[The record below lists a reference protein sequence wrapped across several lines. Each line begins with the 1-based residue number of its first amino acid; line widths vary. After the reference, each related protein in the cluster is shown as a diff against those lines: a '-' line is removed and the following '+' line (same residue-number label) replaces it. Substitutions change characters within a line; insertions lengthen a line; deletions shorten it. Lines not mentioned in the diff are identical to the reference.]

1 MQVDRHSRNTYSDL
15 ASGSQGF
22 LLDDASL
29 LTAIVTFERGLAN
42 AAFSVGR
49 ITEAQRDAA
58 VKAIDAYELDVS
70 EVAQASIGGA
80 NPAIPIVG
88 ALRAL
93 AKDATGVHYKA
104 TSQDAIDSALM
115 LLLRRAMG
123 ELNGVTAECRELLR
137 ALAEQHIATP
147 VMARTLGQQ
156 ALPTTFGAIAAG
168 WLEQFVDA
176 AQAVQALAFPLQYAG
191 PVGTVSGGLDTH
203 EALAMELGL
212 DQQPPVWHTNRVPMV
227 DIATAMAKLSGAV
240 AKITGDIVLHSAT
253 EVAELRES
261 APGGSSSM
269 PHKANPAASIAARGY
284 AARIPGLTATML
296 TALDCQAQRGIGSWH
311 SEWQTIREI
320 VAATTSSVLLLRRAL
335 DGLTVDTAAM
345 AAKVPENAD
354 ISDAE
359 TLARLVLD
367 RVVLDRALERTNH
380 VS

>member
-1 MQVDRHSRNTYSDL
+1 MQADRHSRNTYSDL
-15 ASGSQGF
+15 ASGAQGF
-22 LLDDASL
+22 VLADASL
-29 LTAIVTFERGLAN
+29 LNAIVEFERGLAN
-42 AAFSVGR
+42 AAFCVGR
-49 ITEAQRDAA
+49 ISEAQRDAA
-58 VKAIDAYELDVS
+58 VSAIDAYELDVS
-70 EVAQASIGGA
+70 EVASASIGGA
-80 NPAIPIVG
+80 NPAIPIVS

-93 AKDATGVHYKA
+93 AEDATGVHYKA

-115 LLLRRAMG
+115 LLLRNATA
-123 ELNGVTAECRELLR
+123 ELIGITAECRELLR
-137 ALAEQHIATP
+137 ALAEQHVATA

-176 AQAVQALAFPLQYAG
+176 EQAVQALVFPLQYAG

-203 EALAMELGL
+203 EALAKELGL
-212 DQQPPVWHTNRVPMV
+212 EQQPLVWHTNRAPMV

-284 AARIPGLTATML
+284 ASRVPGLTTTML

-320 VAATTSSVLLLRRAL
+320 VAATTSAALLLRRAL

-345 AAKVPENAD
+345 ASKVPENAD

-359 TLARLVLD
+359 TLARRVLD
-367 RVVLDRALERTNH
+367 GVLEGVLERNNH
-380 VS
+380 VN